1 MINCVTMSSVT
12 ATNHQLRSGRRR
24 SWKEGSGI
32 IASTWTLGKPRRWWS
47 TTAGS
52 SLSLSPLPING
63 TPVDSISYLQDYLP
77 EDLTWSTHTHT
88 HTFRSVRQGSGL
100 TRDGWEGSGSP
111 PRSWRWPLWRACWPS
126 EHLLV
131 CQLHSRPESRAESG
145 QSSPSPALGSALT
158 AGRLHQGLLQQS
170 HQNNY
175 GHFPHQQLPAQAAEV
190 RHSSAAWKPR
200 LKDSQHIQPLTQ
212 LYMDNGHLTIHSH
225 NGQYCMDTTSKQQA
239 KV

>member
-88 HTFRSVRQGSGL
+88 HAQISKARQRLYQRWLRRFRVSTKILKMAVVESML
-100 TRDGWEGSGSP
+100 TIWTSP
-111 PRSWRWPLWRACWPS
+111 RLSAAQSTRKSCREWS
-126 EHLLV
+126 E
-131 CQLHSRPESRAESG
+131 QPERCVG
-145 QSSPSPALGSALT
+145 ICPDCRMLT
-158 AGRLHQGLLQQS
+158 PGA
-170 HQNNY
+170 
-175 GHFPHQQLPAQAAEV
+175 AAAE
-190 RHSSAAWKPR
+190 P
-200 LKDSQHIQPLTQ
+200 
-212 LYMDNGHLTIHSH
+212 
-225 NGQYCMDTTSKQQA
+225 SK
-239 KV
+239 

>member
-1 MINCVTMSSVT
+1 MVVDHSR
-12 ATNHQLRSGRRR
+12 QQ
-24 SWKEGSGI
+24 
-32 IASTWTLGKPRRWWS
+32 P
-47 TTAGS
+47 
-52 SLSLSPLPING
+52 LSLSSPHQRYSSGQHQLPPRLPPRG
-63 TPVDSISYLQDYLP
+63 PYLVH
-77 EDLTWSTHTHT
+77 THTHT

-145 QSSPSPALGSALT
+145 QSSPSAALGSALT
-158 AGRLHQGLLQQS
+158 AGRLHQELLQQS